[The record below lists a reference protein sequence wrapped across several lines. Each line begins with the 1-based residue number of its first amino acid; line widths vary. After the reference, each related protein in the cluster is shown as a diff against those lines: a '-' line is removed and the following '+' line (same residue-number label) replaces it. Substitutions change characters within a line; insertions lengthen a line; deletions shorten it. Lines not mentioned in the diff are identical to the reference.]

1 MNNKI
6 KIKLGGG
13 ITFLAVSLG
22 FKFFMET
29 LIKVSDWNDREE
41 KMKKLKECVE
51 AVNKCDE
58 LLNKID
64 KIKNTDS
71 KQEEEVQ

>member
-1 MNNKI
+1 MNN

-13 ITFLAVSLG
+13 VTFLAVSLG

-29 LIKVSDWNDREE
+29 LIKVSNYNE
-41 KMKKLKECVE
+41 KEKTKERLKEAIHSVE
-51 AVNKCDE
+51 TLEELVNKLD
-58 LLNKID
+58 KM